1 MAFKFIVL
9 HVKGES
15 NISGISRITEEYV
28 DNVINQATPK
38 AISLEL
44 WRLSD
49 LHVLAAVQSDDWTAA
64 SNDKQ
69 MLSYYNVRAE
79 PTNAGQDVHF
89 HPENIF
95 W

>member
-44 WRLSD
+44 WRLDGS
-49 LHVLAAVQSDDWTAA
+49 Q
-64 SNDKQ
+64 
-69 MLSYYNVRAE
+69 
-79 PTNAGQDVHF
+79 
-89 HPENIF
+89 
-95 W
+95 